1 MVAPVRPASAKSKGT
16 TKIVFV
22 PAFTGAYTAPDVTA
36 AAGASAL
43 DVTKM
48 FFESSAMPDASTQMA
63 RAPRRVGDVESYEFV
78 GEVQWTIGEMRYAFN
93 PQAAALSDQKK
104 AFEKFPYGTTGY
116 LLFRKGIDRD
126 TDLATGQFV
135 TVYPVEF
142 GSQVETDEGDGD
154 GAEIAIKQGVG
165 VTGTPAQVVA
175 LVA

>member
-1 MVAPVRPASAKSKGT
+1 MVAPVRPASTQSKGT

-43 DVTKM
+43 DVTNM

-63 RAPRRVGDVESYEFV
+63 RAARRVGDVESYEFV
-78 GEVQWTIGEMRYAFN
+78 GEVQWTLGEMRYAFN

-116 LLFRKGIDRD
+116 LLIRKGIDRN

-135 TVYPVEF
+135 SVYPVSF

-154 GAEIAIKQGVG
+154 SAEVAIKQGVG
-165 VTGTPAQVVA
+165 VTGPPAQVVA